1 MREVIKAT
9 ILNYIR
15 RKKTIVFLVLFPLFL
30 IAVVGFTTQNSF
42 TREYYSEEDIIEVV
56 YVNEGNEDTDI
67 VLGNLKAVEK
77 NINLKLIEETSKE
90 DAQKKVRASGGV
102 YLEINKGNIKVYG
115 NDRYTMESAMVYGIV
130 EGIGNSY
137 NMATTIYSITNGEV
151 IEVKPMEVKELFEV
165 ENIDGEKSPSSI
177 DYYGVA
183 EMGLM
188 IFYYFSVPF
197 WLMTE
202 EKRGNIKDRMYITGL
217 SKSKYYI
224 GSFIGYV
231 SISYIAVLGTYLLSK
246 LIFNVNYGKNIF
258 IVPLAIL
265 PFISMIIALGVLL
278 MLVCKKY
285 ETANSIG
292 SYVII
297 PALSF
302 LGGGYIV
309 INEGG
314 KLFDIFRSISPL
326 KWFNEAIFSYIYG
339 GSFDLLIK
347 WIVGGL
353 ALTLL
358 MLVIIVFLAR
368 REELAGE

>member
-42 TREYYSEEDIIEVV
+42 TREYYSEEDIIEIV

-77 NINLKLIEETSKE
+77 NINLKLIEETSME

-137 NMATTIYSITNGEV
+137 NMATAIYSITNGEV